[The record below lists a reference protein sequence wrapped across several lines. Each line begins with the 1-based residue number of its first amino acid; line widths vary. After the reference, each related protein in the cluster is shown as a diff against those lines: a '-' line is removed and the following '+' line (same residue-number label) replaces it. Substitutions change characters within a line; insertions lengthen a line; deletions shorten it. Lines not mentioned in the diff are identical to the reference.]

1 MPPGLLIG
9 APKRDEL
16 AGFMAT
22 LAHGAGPENPKKII
36 TRFENFFGS
45 RLISMNV
52 HLTLPL

>member
-22 LAHGAGPENPKKII
+22 SAHGAGPDHPKKSSQCSRI
-36 TRFENFFGS
+36 FF
-45 RLISMNV
+45 V
-52 HLTLPL
+52 PD